1 MAITKVIN
9 SESQAYRPVLTDTL
23 VLDAVPT
30 VNSFNSV
37 TSDAVARAIAGAS
50 GEVPQV
56 TENDNGKVLK
66 AIYDAGGPAVE
77 WGEATVD
84 QTYDATSTNAQSG
97 VAVAEAIAAIPS
109 VSYTAGDGIDITA
122 NAVSVKAG
130 NGLSIGDATSSET
143 VSLTTSEYYRESYST
158 GYDAYDICPL
168 TDSLLESINSGLTLK
183 LNYGAYLGY
192 LPNVTA
198 YACLY
203 SYASTTQYE
212 VTLDKRLVLG
222 SDVLNQGGLPP
233 NSEVT
238 FNGSSVNAELSNTTM
253 SDLIADMSSNTYHVG
268 ILVKTNDSY
277 FALNF
282 QVSNS
287 STRPSGPTTMATYTE
302 TTTFQNALNVSNP
315 LPASA
320 VGDAGRVLT
329 VDATGAASWA
339 APSVTVDQTYNASS
353 TNAQSGTAVAGALS
367 TIRQVPRAYTSDANK
382 VLTVNSLGVAGWATP
397 SGGGVTK
404 QVISLTGATLTGD
417 TNTTFTFNLAT
428 ANQFYALGKQ
438 VSVSYKPSYF
448 PYSDVSGSKIK
459 LYYGT
464 SSITLDATTYGNIFC
479 ASVFVGNE
487 ENISQASDPSLGLK
501 FTKVEI
507 VVPIS
512 GSEWGASTEAES
524 LQIQI
529 LG

>member
-37 TSDAVARAIAGAS
+37 TSDAVARAVAGAS

-77 WGEATVD
+77 WGEVESGAT
-84 QTYDATSTNAQSG
+84 
-97 VAVAEAIAAIPS
+97 
-109 VSYTAGDGIDITA
+109 YTAGDGIDIDA
-122 NAVSVKAG
+122 QNAVSVKAG
-130 NGLSIGDATSSET
+130 NGLEIGDVTSSGET

-192 LPNVTA
+192 LPDVTA

-203 SYASTTQYE
+203 SYASTTEYE

-302 TTTFQNALNVSNP
+302 TTTIHDALNVSNP
-315 LPASA
+315 LPTSA
-320 VGDAGRVLT
+320 VGDAGKVLT
-329 VDATGAASWA
+329 VDAAGAAAW
-339 APSVTVDQTYNASS
+339 T
-353 TNAQSGTAVAGALS
+353 
-367 TIRQVPRAYTSDANK
+367 
-382 VLTVNSLGVAGWATP
+382 TP
-397 SGGGVTK
+397 SGGGTSFTVTSVTTGPWSIINNPDLNLITLNSSVMFGHSNPILLNIDIAFPNTNK
-404 QVISLTGATLTGD
+404 IDLTSFSTDPVGASLMYTDDGSNEVCLPIQAYKEWYGSSYRLRAVGTIVFPPCQYNASMKLSLPSTVTLTKGD
-417 TNTTFTFNLAT
+417 SIA
-428 ANQFYALGKQ
+428 
-438 VSVSYKPSYF
+438 
-448 PYSDVSGSKIK
+448 SGVVE
-459 LYYGT
+459 
-464 SSITLDATTYGNIFC
+464 TYR
-479 ASVFVGNE
+479 
-487 ENISQASDPSLGLK
+487 
-501 FTKVEI
+501 
-507 VVPIS
+507 
-512 GSEWGASTEAES
+512 
-524 LQIQI
+524 I
-529 LG
+529 LN